1 MKRNTLFGMIILVV
15 TLLFFVSCDMAGMF
29 TVPLAESF
37 KRDTEKV
44 FEKADAGDIV
54 AAATDTKVANSPE
67 AAAGLLSALGNKDV
81 KEVVDLEPEQKTA
94 VLNLAASVV
103 IPTSSIGGALD
114 NLKDLAS
121 EEYNNKSPEEK
132 ADAIT
137 GIITS
142 TLTSI
147 IDNAIEIKNTDAIT
161 ALLKSHN
168 ESTDPLSNEE
178 ENAVMM
184 ASVALTVNAV
194 KKSGIDFEQVSENIT
209 KVFKDDDVLDLD
221 ENATDEEKQ
230 EALLTLVDSIL
241 GTGVMDPELKND
253 VTSDL
258 TIAVETIINLSEKG
272 VSLLGLFGGF
282 GGSGN

>member
-1 MKRNTLFGMIILVV
+1 MKRNNLFGILILVGI
-15 TLLFFVSCDMAGMF
+15 LFSFVSCEMMGMF

-37 KRDTEKV
+37 ARDTAKV
-44 FEKADAGDIV
+44 FANADTSDIV

-67 AAAGLLSALGNKDV
+67 AAAGLLSALGKKEKD
-81 KEVVDLEPEQKTA
+81 EIIDLEPEQKTA
-94 VLNLAASVV
+94 VLNLAASVI

-121 EEYNNKSPEEK
+121 EEFDNKTEEEK
-132 ADAIT
+132 TEAIT

-142 TLTSI
+142 TLNSI
-147 IDNAIEIKNTDAIT
+147 INNATKIENTDAIT
-161 ALLKSHN
+161 ALLQDHN
-168 ESTDPLSNEE
+168 DSAEPLSDEE

-194 KKSGIDFEQVSENIT
+194 KKSGIDFERVSENIT
-209 KVFKDDDVLDLD
+209 DVFKGDNVLNLDD
-221 ENATDEEKQ
+221 NATDEEKQ
-230 EALLTLVDSIL
+230 EALSNLVDSIL
-241 GTGVMDPELKND
+241 GTGDMDPELKNE

-258 TIAVETIINLSEKG
+258 RIAVETIINLNEKG
-272 VSLLGLFGGF
+272 VTLLGLFGGL

>member
-15 TLLFFVSCDMAGMF
+15 TLLSFASCEMAGMF

-67 AAAGLLSALGNKDV
+67 AAAGLLSALGNKDAE
-81 KEVVDLEPEQKTA
+81 EVVKLEPEQKTA

-103 IPTSSIGGALD
+103 IPTSSIGGAMD
-114 NLKDLAS
+114 SLKTLTSDDYKNKT
-121 EEYNNKSPEEK
+121 EEEQKEAVAEV
-132 ADAIT
+132 
-137 GIITS
+137 ITS
-142 TLTSI
+142 TLNSI
-147 IDNAIEIKNTDAIT
+147 IENATEISNTDAIT

-168 ESTDPLSNEE
+168 ESTETLSDEE

-194 KKSGIDFEQVSENIT
+194 KKSGIDFNEVTSNLTE
-209 KVFKDDDVLDLD
+209 VFNGDNPLPDLD
-221 ENATDEEKQ
+221 ENATDEAKQ
-230 EALLTLVDSIL
+230 EALENFVDSIL
-241 GTGVMDPELKND
+241 GTDGLPADVKES

-258 TIAVETIINLSEKG
+258 KVAVETLINLNEKG
-272 VSLLGLFGGF
+272 VSLLGLFGG
-282 GGSGN
+282 SKA